1 MKKIIRLRE
10 SELRHM
16 IAESVKRVL
25 NEKRAIRESQ
35 EYDIDSIISEL
46 EDSKEYYDLSGV
58 EITEEDAQNVISL
71 MQSGM
76 PMDDAVSEVLE
87 GIRDV
92 VSQGWDF

>member
-1 MKKIIRLRE
+1 MKRTIRLKE
-10 SELRHM
+10 SELKHM

-25 NEKRAIRESQ
+25 REQ
-35 EYDIDSIISEL
+35 EENNIDNILDEL
-46 EDSKEYYDLSGV
+46 EDSKSYFDLDGV

-71 MQSGM
+71 MQQGM
-76 PMDDAVSEVLE
+76 SMDDAISETLN